1 MQLRGLRNLRTNYLL
16 PLVSSSSCYWS
27 YCMGSGD
34 SSVVRA
40 YTCDG
45 KVPSS
50 SPGRSK
56 GRIFFSRVSF
66 LC

>member
-1 MQLRGLRNLRTNYLL
+1 MQLRGLRNLRTNLS
-16 PLVSSSSCYWS
+16 VASSISCYWS
-27 YCMGSGD
+27 HCMGNGD
-34 SSVVRA
+34 SLVVRA

-45 KVPSS
+45 TVPSS

-56 GRIFFSRVSF
+56 GRIVFSGVSF